1 MSLETD
7 ARDEIVRF
15 AVSIYERSLTFGA
28 SGNISVRIE
37 DGWMMK
43 PTGSTMGNLDP
54 TRLSKLDDGGNHISG
69 DEPTRENF
77 LHMAMYDERPNS
89 GAIVHLHSTYSV
101 AVSCCDDVD
110 PANVLPPITAYYA
123 MKVGTLPLV
132 PYFPPGSLDLAD
144 AVRELAPDHH
154 ALLLANHGPVVAGNS
169 LADAVYATEELE
181 QTAHLYLLLR

>member
-1 MSLETD
+1 MSLETN

-15 AVSIYERSLTFGA
+15 AASIYERSLTFGA

-37 DGWMMK
+37 DGWLMT

-54 TRLSKLDDGGNHISG
+54 AQLSKLDDGGNHISG

-101 AVSCCDDVD
+101 AVSCCGDVD
-110 PANVLPPITAYYA
+110 PTNVLPPITAYYT
-123 MKVGTLPLV
+123 MKVGTLPLA

-144 AVRELAPDHH
+144 AVRKLAPDH
-154 ALLLANHGPVVAGNS
+154 
-169 LADAVYATEELE
+169 
-181 QTAHLYLLLR
+181 